1 MTNFERLKGI
11 NDSREFWCRITNMT
25 RHPLSAYIDY
35 PKYLDSESPNIRDAL
50 KVIATGR
57 IMPSK
62 AEINAAKN
70 SAALQNKAWD
80 EEVFVAQHTNK
91 VDILEDGL
99 TMMVAYRGDD
109 NAPYL
114 KVPAETVVDIVYL
127 DSEDARKE

>member
-1 MTNFERLKGI
+1 
-11 NDSREFWCRITNMT
+11 
-25 RHPLSAYIDY
+25 
-35 PKYLDSESPNIRDAL
+35 
-50 KVIATGR
+50 
-57 IMPSK
+57 MPSK
-62 AEINAAKN
+62 AGINAAKN

-80 EEVFVAQHTNK
+80 EEAFVAEHTYK

-99 TMMVAYRGDD
+99 TMMGHPYVVVAYRGDD